1 MRWSTAALG
10 VLPNLAF
17 AAFLLYMVGADPGQ
31 WRFWVIAA
39 AIVLLTELVML
50 TVALEFRRRHGR
62 S

>member
-17 AAFLLYMVGADPGQ
+17 ASFLLYLVGADPGG
-31 WRFWVIAA
+31 WRFWMIAA
-39 AIVLLTELVML
+39 AIVLVTELIML
-50 TVALEFRRRHGR
+50 TVALELRRRHGR